1 MDKKSPIEIFS
12 VFLRLGLTS
21 VGGPV
26 AHLGYFRE
34 EFVNRKK
41 WLSDQAYADLVALC
55 RTLPGPASSQVGLGI
70 GLAKGGFLGGAA
82 AWTGFTLPSALLLTL
97 FGYGV
102 LEAGSTLGGGWLT
115 GLKVV
120 AAAVVVQALWG
131 MARSMCLDG
140 LRATIALLSAIVA
153 LNLAGPMG
161 QIAAILGGAILYS
174 ALTRS
179 KEAIGDPGALNVTLP
194 LPIAIFSLVLFAI
207 LLAGLPF
214 VAAATGDPVLTAFDA
229 FYRAGA
235 LVFGGGHVVLPLLQS
250 ELVDPGWVSG
260 DNFLAGYGA
269 AQAVPGPL
277 FTFAAYL
284 GTVLEGG
291 ISGWQGAFIC
301 LFAIFAPSFLLMIGI
316 LPFWSRLR
324 QIPALGPA
332 LNGINAAV
340 VGLLLAAFIGLIAP
354 VAIATPVTT
363 GIALLAF
370 AALQFWKLP
379 PWLIVIAAAI
389 TGFGLEQAGLLT
401 A

>member
-131 MARSMCLDG
+131 MAKSMCPDG

-174 ALTRS
+174 ALTSFERS
-179 KEAIGDPGALNVTLP
+179 DWRPRRAQRYPA
-194 LPIAIFSLVLFAI
+194 ASHRHIFSGLVRH
-207 LLAGLPF
+207 LAGG
-214 VAAATGDPVLTAFDA
+214 VALC
-229 FYRAGA
+229 R
-235 LVFGGGHVVLPLLQS
+235 GG
-250 ELVDPGWVSG
+250 
-260 DNFLAGYGA
+260 N
-269 AQAVPGPL
+269 
-277 FTFAAYL
+277 
-284 GTVLEGG
+284 
-291 ISGWQGAFIC
+291 
-301 LFAIFAPSFLLMIGI
+301 
-316 LPFWSRLR
+316 R
-324 QIPALGPA
+324 
-332 LNGINAAV
+332 
-340 VGLLLAAFIGLIAP
+340 
-354 VAIATPVTT
+354 
-363 GIALLAF
+363 
-370 AALQFWKLP
+370 
-379 PWLIVIAAAI
+379 
-389 TGFGLEQAGLLT
+389 
-401 A
+401 

>member
-21 VGGPV
+21 FGGPV

-55 RTLPGPASSQVGLGI
+55 QTLPGPASSQVGLGI

-82 AWTGFTLPSALLLTL
+82 AWTGFTLPSALLLIL

>member
-21 VGGPV
+21 FGGPV

-55 RTLPGPASSQVGLGI
+55 QTLPGPASSQVGLGI

-214 VAAATGDPVLTAFDA
+214 VAAATGDPVLTALDA

-250 ELVDPGWVSG
+250 ELVDPVWVSG

>member
-1 MDKKSPIEIFS
+1 
-12 VFLRLGLTS
+12 
-21 VGGPV
+21 
-26 AHLGYFRE
+26 
-34 EFVNRKK
+34 
-41 WLSDQAYADLVALC
+41 
-55 RTLPGPASSQVGLGI
+55 
-70 GLAKGGFLGGAA
+70 
-82 AWTGFTLPSALLLTL
+82 
-97 FGYGV
+97 
-102 LEAGSTLGGGWLT
+102 
-115 GLKVV
+115 
-120 AAAVVVQALWG
+120 
-131 MARSMCLDG
+131 
-140 LRATIALLSAIVA
+140 
-153 LNLAGPMG
+153 
-161 QIAAILGGAILYS
+161 
-174 ALTRS
+174 
-179 KEAIGDPGALNVTLP
+179 
-194 LPIAIFSLVLFAI
+194 LFAI

-250 ELVDPGWVSG
+250 ELVDPVWVSG